1 MKSLLGLAV
10 ITLALAQTAA
20 AHVQLDA
27 PQRRYDDMKGGAC
40 GRGEGTDGRTSRF
53 SRFAPGETITV
64 RWTETIDHTGSFVVS
79 FDEDGADEADF
90 AANILHE
97 EADPAGTGGEQR
109 EAQVT
114 LPDVECTNCTLR
126 LVQIMSTSENPSPSS
141 IYYQCA
147 DIVLGDGDS
156 AGAEVEGCA
165 AAAPASMAPLALAL
179 LALGRRRRQV
189 QPRRQG

>member
-1 MKSLLGLAV
+1 MKSLLGLSV
-10 ITLALAQTAA
+10 ITFALAQTAV

-27 PQRRYDDMKGGAC
+27 PQRRYDDMKGGA
-40 GRGEGTDGRTSRF
+40 RF

-90 AANILHE
+90 AADILYE
-97 EADPAGTGGEQR
+97 EADPSGTGGEQR

-156 AGAEVEGCA
+156 AGAEVGGCA

-179 LALGRRRRQV
+179 LALGRRRRLQV
-189 QPRRQG
+189 KVRRQG

>member
-1 MKSLLGLAV
+1 
-10 ITLALAQTAA
+10 
-20 AHVQLDA
+20 VQLDA

-40 GRGEGTDGRTSRF
+40 GRGEGVDGRTSRF

-90 AANILHE
+90 AADILYE
-97 EADPAGTGGEQR
+97 EADPSGTGGEQR

-156 AGAEVEGCA
+156 AGAEVGGCA

-179 LALGRRRRQV
+179 LALLALGRRRRLQV
-189 QPRRQG
+189 KVRRQG